1 MQADLEIQCVLTFF
15 SSEYTKVKGST
26 PLLIWYI
33 AEVMNTTPKWF
44 VNMKAGLS
52 DNNLFQFWKKG
63 FWLIEYNEWIPQYI
77 HDLRPHA
84 LTNTFVYIYTMIMHE
99 DRGF

>member
-1 MQADLEIQCVLTFF
+1 MIMQADLEIQCVLTFF

-52 DNNLFQFWKKG
+52 DNNLFQFWKKRASD
-63 FWLIEYNEWIPQYI
+63 W
-77 HDLRPHA
+77 
-84 LTNTFVYIYTMIMHE
+84 
-99 DRGF
+99 